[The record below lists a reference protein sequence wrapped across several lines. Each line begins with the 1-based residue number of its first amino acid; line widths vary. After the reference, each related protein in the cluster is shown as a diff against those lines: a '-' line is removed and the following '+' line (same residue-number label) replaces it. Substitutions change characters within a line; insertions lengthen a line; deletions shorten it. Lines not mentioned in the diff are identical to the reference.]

1 MWYGR
6 KHGWAGA
13 LTLLA
18 VLAAG
23 GARAA
28 VIDVCATC
36 PETTL
41 DGAIAAAAPGDV
53 IVLDGPTAVTDP
65 TVDYTLGSAL
75 VIDGNLAGLTI
86 RGKSSA
92 HPHKIRIV
100 GPGGAPVITVEENFS
115 FTISG
120 VTVTGGTTG
129 ILAMQGSDVDIRR
142 VLFDSIGGVSVDCV
156 DPAEVYM
163 AASIVSGGTGDA
175 VRIDQGGALNIT
187 QCTFLDT
194 TGGVNAIDGLATIE
208 ATLIHNCGAGVAG
221 TDTTLDVGGL
231 WVTDG
236 GGNPLPLPAGVT
248 DAYEV
253 TDTLDPAIVFSADPD
268 AFPGELADLTQVRRT
283 GADSATLSSVEFF
296 SRDFGNLGRSSSDL
310 VVGADEE
317 TADVTA
323 ATWTECYIIQ
333 RGQQRRWIGEGPITI
348 QVVTPTVD
356 LTNAVIW
363 IANPLEGASVFDANN
378 RIGPLDVNPVSAVDA
393 TFAFVDYNVVLEN
406 FETAFPAIA
415 DVNTDN
421 YEIFIHATGGLPDGA
436 DVNFLD
442 ESDTAG
448 SQAFVGRRFGFDSIP
463 PVIVTNFNLLADQ
476 YITASSLTGD
486 ALIDTPVPGNWGAG
500 ALLGNAGANAGYLN
514 GTTGDPSVFFDLPN
528 SGIGI
533 ALTFTDVGSG
543 FAIDGL
549 PDGTNTTSVPGEKE
563 ALLYRNYAGVP
574 GMAWWTPNSE
584 STRELINGYIT
595 LPPAELTVTYTNVG
609 GNTLETSWIFR
620 NLVHHDPADP
630 DPPRQWH
637 AIANVRVTD
646 LAGNEATLDPSG
658 ETFIP
663 LKPFHLWWFPS
674 ARGELR
680 AGPSGQE
687 VADPTFTWGIN
698 RLGGGQDPKDPLPCF
713 STVRWRVWGADAP
726 GAPATSWT
734 DISGGWSAW
743 MNPANKTI
751 TLDTIFTGT
760 TRLRDLLV
768 GPPGSEYLIAVQG
781 YDEAG
786 NLQAGGA
793 FGNLASVADLDAAL
807 YDYRRWTDPGADAS
821 LGLDTQVVT
830 EFWYERAANT
840 IGNRQRD
847 PGERGLGSLARIPLP
862 ASAAPG
868 DCMIDERVEAGFSI
882 RMTLPDVLPPGATFG
897 VLFELYEDGRL
908 VGQGEIPGGPNLTLV
923 APYDLLA
930 NPGFIVA
937 PFLNNSEC
945 FPGIND
951 RLGDDGPF
959 GLEPPARQRD
969 VKYTALFSSFYR
981 EVPMGPRIADRTPAT
996 VEFTVTAGRER
1007 GEKDDQPIKSFV
1019 KD

>member
-6 KHGWAGA
+6 KGGWAGA
-13 LTLLA
+13 LALLA
-18 VLAAG
+18 LLAAG

-41 DGAIAAAAPGDV
+41 DGALAAAAPGDV
-53 IVLDGPTAVTDP
+53 IVLDGPTDVTDP
-65 TVDYTLGSAL
+65 AVDYTLGSAL

-92 HPHKIRIV
+92 HPHRIRIV

-120 VTVTGGTTG
+120 VTITGGTTG

-194 TGGVNAIDGLATIE
+194 TGGVNAIDGVATIE

-248 DAYEV
+248 DAHEV

-317 TADVTA
+317 TADITA

-363 IANPLEGASVFDANN
+363 IANPLQGASVFDANN

-406 FETAFPAIA
+406 FETEFPAIA

-476 YITASSLTGD
+476 YLSGFTLTGD
-486 ALIDTPVPGNWGAG
+486 AGPPPELNIATPVPGNWGAG
-500 ALLGNAGANAGYLN
+500 ALLGETGANAGYLN
-514 GTTGDPSVFFDLPN
+514 GTTGDPSVFFDLPRN
-528 SGIGI
+528 GIGI
-533 ALTFTDVGSG
+533 SLTFTDVGSG

-549 PDGTNTTSVPGEKE
+549 PDGTITYTAPGEKD
-563 ALLYRNYAGVP
+563 AVLYRNFAGVP

-584 STRELINGYIT
+584 SAAELINSA
-595 LPPAELTVTYTNVG
+595 AELTVTYNNVG
-609 GNTLETSWIFR
+609 GNTLETSWLFTD
-620 NLVHHDPADP
+620 LLHDGVN
-630 DPPRQWH
+630 QWH

-658 ETFIP
+658 QTFIP
-663 LKPFHLWWFPS
+663 LKPFHLWWFPNV
-674 ARGELR
+674 RGELR

-687 VADPTFTWGIN
+687 VADPTFTWGIS

-713 STVRWRVWGADAP
+713 STVRWRVWGADAA
-726 GAPATSWT
+726 GAQFTSWT

-768 GPPGSEYLIAVQG
+768 GPPGSEYLISVQG

-786 NLQAGGA
+786 NMQAGGA
-793 FGNLASVADLDAAL
+793 FGNLASVADLEAAV

-830 EFWYERAANT
+830 EFWYERAGGT
-840 IGNRQRD
+840 IGNRTRD
-847 PGERGLGSLARIPLP
+847 AGEQGLGSLARIPLP
-862 ASAAPG
+862 PAET
-868 DCMIDERVEAGFSI
+868 CERVEAGFSI
-882 RMTLPDVLPPGATFG
+882 RMTLPDVVPTAAARG
-897 VLFELYEDGRL
+897 VAFELYEDGRL
-908 VGQGEIPGGPNLTLV
+908 VASGQIPGGPNLTLV

-945 FPGIND
+945 FPGVND
-951 RLGDDGPF
+951 RLGDDGPI

-969 VKYTALFSSFYR
+969 VKYTALFSSFY
-981 EVPMGPRIADRTPAT
+981 EESPGNAVFDRTPAT
-996 VEFTVTAGRER
+996 VEFTVTSGRER